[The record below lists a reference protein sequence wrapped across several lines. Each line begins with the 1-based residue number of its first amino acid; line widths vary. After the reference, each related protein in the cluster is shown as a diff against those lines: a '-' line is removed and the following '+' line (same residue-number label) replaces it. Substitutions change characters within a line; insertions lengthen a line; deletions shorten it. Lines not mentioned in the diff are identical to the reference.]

1 MLHRIQKVFEVFG
14 IGYGIKY
21 LFIHWLHKHCYIR
34 LIGKR
39 LVRLM
44 YKNHFLYVRLF
55 SRDLDFLESIYV
67 GNAEG
72 DYTEGEYDL
81 LENGDCN
88 SFIDLGANIGLFS
101 FMYAI
106 KYPERKIIAVEPE
119 QKNFSVLERNMQ
131 NLKNVICLN
140 CAVWFRNV
148 YVKVNESTYLV
159 YPSNTPTE
167 GGFYVSECE
176 QDDEEGTYAITIN
189 DIVRKYKLKDYLV
202 KMDIEGAEYAIF
214 ENGDCEWLNMC
225 KTFVIETHDRF
236 SKDNDEN
243 KIFAVLENTHKFER
257 DLGENKVF
265 ISRKEWSI
273 RLDNIL
279 EEIYDKILHSNN
291 VFLYGKGKVGKLF
304 LQWLQLHQ
312 TEKINGFVVSN
323 LNDDEKIC
331 EKKPVLE
338 INQLKADYPEALI
351 IVCVT
356 NLYRQEI
363 INNLIKFELS
373 NYIVLSD
380 EMIGQCSKHIKRI

>member
-1 MLHRIQKVFEVFG
+1 
-14 IGYGIKY
+14 
-21 LFIHWLHKHCYIR
+21 
-34 LIGKR
+34 
-39 LVRLM
+39 
-44 YKNHFLYVRLF
+44 
-55 SRDLDFLESIYV
+55 
-67 GNAEG
+67 
-72 DYTEGEYDL
+72 
-81 LENGDCN
+81 
-88 SFIDLGANIGLFS
+88 
-101 FMYAI
+101 
-106 KYPERKIIAVEPE
+106 
-119 QKNFSVLERNMQ
+119 MQ
-131 NLKNVICLN
+131 NFKNVICLN